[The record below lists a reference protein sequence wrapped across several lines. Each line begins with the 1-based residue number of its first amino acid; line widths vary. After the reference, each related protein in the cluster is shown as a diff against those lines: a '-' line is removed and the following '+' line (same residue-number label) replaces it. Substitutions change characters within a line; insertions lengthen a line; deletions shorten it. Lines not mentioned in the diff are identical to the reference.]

1 MRNYKSMKVK
11 PIKDLVL
18 LEGIKTEEVSV
29 LTMITKP
36 VMKNSGQVIAVG
48 PDVKQVN
55 VGDKVIFQDYG
66 RILIDVEDRDGGFLI
81 RENDVIGIIEE

>member
-1 MRNYKSMKVK
+1 MKVK